1 MVTPFVCFWYF
12 QPNKS
17 WNTCCLCSWMRVLYS
32 MHVGV
37 YLYEIY
43 MYSTTAMWRYSIFIK
58 QVFQSFV
65 LFLTDSVIDRPPPPI
80 PGNQVQTNCIDYLST
95 SHAVQG
101 ILKLPRW
108 VNVRFGAST
117 LYTLKS
123 SDTVTMEMLFS
134 LSLSPWHKLLEY
146 NIVFRVKQSKY
157 WTYQHVSRSK

>member
-1 MVTPFVCFWYF
+1 M
-12 QPNKS
+12 K
-17 WNTCCLCSWMRVLYS
+17 TCRLCSWMRVLYS

-43 MYSTTAMWRYSIFIK
+43 MYSTTAVWRYNIFIK

-80 PGNQVQTNCIDYLST
+80 PGNQVQTNCIVYMSVTRYKTNCIDYLST

-123 SDTVTMEMLFS
+123 SDTVTMERLFS

-157 WTYQHVSRSK
+157 WTYQHVSRST

>member
-1 MVTPFVCFWYF
+1 MLLLFEHLNCKGDKILITCTKQIKTYKRKREFRLKKKEDCSSFYSYRRIFMVTPFVCFWYF

-43 MYSTTAMWRYSIFIK
+43 MYSTSAVWRYSIFIK

-80 PGNQVQTNCIDYLST
+80 PGNQVQTNCIVYMSVTRNKQTVLS
-95 SHAVQG
+95 
-101 ILKLPRW
+101 ICP
-108 VNVRFGAST
+108 
-117 LYTLKS
+117 
-123 SDTVTMEMLFS
+123 
-134 LSLSPWHKLLEY
+134 
-146 NIVFRVKQSKY
+146 
-157 WTYQHVSRSK
+157 